1 MAELKVTPEELM
13 RLGNQIAEKALEL
26 NTKVSKLDGRIESVA
41 SAWTGIS
48 SNAFYNKYVEMQ
60 PALHSF
66 AQILQQIAGVAQTAA
81 KAYDDVD
88 VQLAS
93 NFSGG

>member
-1 MAELKVTPEELM
+1 MAELKVTPEDLM
-13 RLGNQIAEKALEL
+13 KLGNQIAEKAELL
-26 NTKVSKLDGRIESVA
+26 NTKVSQLDKKIESVA

-48 SNAFYNKYVEMQ
+48 SNAFYNSYVEAQ

-93 NFSGG
+93 NFS